1 MKKSISFLLIGLVCA
16 LSAAAQLSPGTWQLY
31 PNFTNFYLTNCESP
45 YEANYTRLLQASSDL
60 LYMLSGYN
68 LHSYDKKSGE
78 TYSYTSQNKLSD
90 YRIVKIFYD
99 YDKKYLVICYANC
112 NIDLLYDDGRV
123 VNLPEIKQFNTNIT
137 KSINDVQ
144 FLGDKM
150 YVATTFGIVVYDN
163 SKYQVV
169 ESGIYNTDIT
179 AALPVNDKL
188 YILYKAVGS
197 NNKELYVSGIEGRHN
212 SLDSFT
218 KVDNSV
224 ANLLNFVRV
233 APNRFIGLTTANAV
247 YTLTINSD
255 DDTRVMNNIGQNSNY
270 LYVNRAADGVAYENT
285 SGLYVTCSSEGVVTT
300 ADVIPADY
308 KSKSMISA
316 WDGLSSVWIG
326 GQDGVSNYDLSGDTP
341 TVLISNFAPSGFNC
355 IAPAY
360 MFPSNTPGAFYV
372 SNLGYSNYCTA
383 GINTGHGDWIPQTTD
398 FVNGDNIVD
407 VSCREATL
415 DFWYGTTY
423 QGRYKDKRLYGG
435 PTGFAEYPE
444 DPSITFT
451 ASQFEGIYK
460 VKDNKQIGLYDWTNS
475 PFTTQGGWN
484 SRVFDV
490 KFDPEGNLWVG
501 FWCNFGSDNFGPY
514 AILPA
519 EKVKLDPAEITTDDW
534 ILSTWS
540 NPDDTSVN
548 RGGPEMKSI
557 FHNSGLYMVYVDDI
571 YLSGATFYKHNGTY
585 TNTADDSAVSY
596 SSFTDQDGNAFSATR
611 STCVAQDVNGHCWIG
626 TTSGI
631 IVVDDPAAAF
641 EPNFTV
647 RRPKVARNDGT
658 EYADYLLSSE
668 LIHSIA
674 VDPSNR
680 KWIATDASGVYLVSA
695 DGSEIIDHFDMNNSP
710 LTTNTVYSIYCDPTS
725 NKVWFGSKEGIFCY
739 SSTSA
744 PGKEDYSEVYAY
756 PNPVR
761 PDYTGWITVTGLMD
775 NSYVKI
781 ADAAGNVLFNGR
793 AEGGMVTW
801 DGCNASGDRVKSG
814 VYFVFASE
822 NASGGSSAA
831 VTKIMV
837 IR

>member
-31 PNFTNFYLTNCESP
+31 PNFCGFYYNDNTSP
-45 YEANYTRLLQASSDL
+45 YDA
-60 LYMLSGYN
+60 LYSRVIDTPDNMVYILSGYN
-68 LHSYDKKSGE
+68 LHSYDKQNSE
-78 TYSYTSQNKLSD
+78 LYSYTSQNKLSD
-90 YRIVKIFYD
+90 YRIVNYYYNYD
-99 YDKKYLVICYANC
+99 SKYLVLCYANC

-169 ESGIYNTDIT
+169 ESGIYNIDIS
-179 AALPVNDKL
+179 AAFPVNDKL
-188 YILYKAVGS
+188 YILYKATGS
-197 NNKELYVSGIEGRHN
+197 NNKELYVAALEGRHN

-224 ANLLNFVRV
+224 ANLQSFLKIGDYTYLAMTNKRV
-233 APNRFIGLTTANAV
+233 V
-247 YTLTINSD
+247 YTLSINSESN
-255 DDTRVMNNIGQNSNY
+255 TRTMTNTGQTNLSNFFTRSAIGGTFVNNNGQYVVFNS
-270 LYVNRAADGVAYENT
+270 LGQKE
-285 SGLYVTCSSEGVVTT
+285 SVTDLPDNFKK
-300 ADVIPADY
+300 A
-308 KSKSMISA
+308 SA
-316 WDGLSSVWIG
+316 TGWNGLSSLWFSIKYSI
-326 GQDGVSNYDLSGDTP
+326 SNYDLSGDVP
-341 TVLISNFAPSGFNC
+341 TVKISDFAPKGFNC
-355 IAPAY
+355 VAPAY
-360 MFPSNTPGAFYV
+360 MFPSNIPGAFYV

-383 GINTGHGDWIPQTTD
+383 GITTGHGDWIAQTTD

-423 QGRYKDKRLYGG
+423 QGYCDDKRLYGG

-490 KFDPEGNLWVG
+490 QFDPEGNLWVG

-519 EKVKLDPAEITTDDW
+519 EKVKLDPAEITADDW

-540 NPDDTSVN
+540 NPDDTSVS

-557 FHNSGLYMVYVDDI
+557 FHKSGLYMVSIDDI
-571 YLSGATFYKHNGTY
+571 YLSGARFYKHNGTY

-631 IVVDDPAAAF
+631 IEVDDPAAAF

-781 ADAAGNVLFNGR
+781 ADAAGNVFFNGR